1 MYFKSLKLHNFRKF
15 RTNDNVIELADAES
29 YEKRRQDVSED
40 VNVAST
46 VTLVVGKNNA
56 GKTTIIQALDK
67 LVNHNNKIV
76 RWHFYILVL
85 V

>member
-46 VTLVVGKNNA
+46 VTLVVGNE
-56 GKTTIIQALDK
+56 
-67 LVNHNNKIV
+67 
-76 RWHFYILVL
+76 
-85 V
+85 